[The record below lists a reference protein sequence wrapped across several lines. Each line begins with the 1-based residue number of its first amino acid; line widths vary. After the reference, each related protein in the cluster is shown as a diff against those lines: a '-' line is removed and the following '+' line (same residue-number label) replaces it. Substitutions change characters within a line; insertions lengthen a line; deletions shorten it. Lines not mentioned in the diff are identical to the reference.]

1 MNVKIFNTF
10 LRKETFEREFV
21 FKTKNSKANN
31 DIKAT
36 ISIDK
41 VTKEIQKEGFFIFK
55 YQVKSHDV
63 DNHKVE
69 YFSEHYCE
77 YEIIGEIETNKLIP
91 FLSNE
96 MLKIAK
102 KRMVG
107 TYNAGAIK
115 LEEVKGGIIGEQD
128 FHLEENKNK

>member
-1 MNVKIFNTF
+1 MNVKIFNIF

-21 FKTKNSKANN
+21 FKTKNSKSDN

-55 YQVKSHDV
+55 YQVKNHDV
-63 DNHKVE
+63 DNRKVE
-69 YFSEHYCE
+69 YFSEYYCE
-77 YEIIGEIETNKLIP
+77 YEITGELEANELIP

-102 KRMVG
+102 KRIIG

-115 LEEVKGGIIGEQD
+115 LEAVVGGIVGEKD
-128 FHLEENKNK
+128 FRLEENKNK